1 MPYGVVAQLGERVVR
16 NDEVVGSIPI
26 NSTKI
31 SLLSLDHKSAYLEH
45 KRASQC
51 QENSKTQNVV
61 SVVHQLC
68 RSRTLPHSPE
78 RSLMSE
84 NRYGVIS
91 GLRRAE
97 DRKAVVARLEAE
109 GIPADRIL
117 TTEPEEP
124 NAPPDWLRN
133 LSANAELIA
142 PSLCDLNLST
152 QGIAATVEA
161 AREAGIHIRCLDEA
175 FDSRDG
181 WQSQIGTMLTAL
193 NRLDRKGFSDRT
205 KIALQEAKARGQR
218 LGRKPSM
225 TDLRKAVA
233 IQMIEAG
240 YKGTKIWKTLAVLEG
255 PPISQS
261 AYYLW
266 QKAWLAVRE

>member
-1 MPYGVVAQLGERVVR
+1 M
-16 NDEVVGSIPI
+16 
-26 NSTKI
+26 
-31 SLLSLDHKSAYLEH
+31 EH

-51 QENSKTQNVV
+51 QENSETQDIVAV
-61 SVVHQLC
+61 LQVQHEHAPFSAL
-68 RSRTLPHSPE
+68 SE
-78 RSLMSE
+78 RSPMSE

-91 GLRRAE
+91 GMRNAE
-97 DRKAVVARLEAE
+97 DRQLAIARLASE
-109 GIPADRIL
+109 GIPTDRIFRSD
-117 TTEPEEP
+117 PEEP
-124 NAPPDWLRN
+124 NAPPVWLSD
-133 LSANAELIA
+133 LSAGAELIA
-142 PSLCDLNLST
+142 PSLSDLNLST

-161 AREAGIHIRCLDEA
+161 ARELGIHIRCLDEA
-175 FDSRDG
+175 FNSRND
-181 WQSQIGTMLTAL
+181 WQSQIGTLLTAL

-266 QKAWLAVRE
+266 QKTWLAERE